1 MTLLEQKSLNRIR
14 NEIMRE
20 LQLYSFPEG
29 SGTATV
35 VHVKDVKKCID
46 SILFKKESESENGT
60 K

>member
-29 SGTATV
+29 SGTTTV